1 MQDKEATV
9 RQLLKILGVLVV
21 APVMATG
28 QTLFL
33 NPVYSL
39 PDNSGFEVVDRL
51 GTDTARIWCDA
62 ARAARSRG
70 AGATDRIYVM
80 RGYGPSISRPGID
93 GVAFTTTPSAA
104 VAEAAATITG
114 VRTLSLTQ
122 VGNNMSVG
130 QGTGYCVFE
139 IDG

>member
-1 MQDKEATV
+1 M
-9 RQLLKILGVLVV
+9 RYLSPILMSVFCFPTL
-21 APVMATG
+21 AAA

-33 NPVYSL
+33 NPVYDL
-39 PDNSGFEVVDRL
+39 PGNKGFEVVDRL

-70 AGATDRIYVM
+70 AGATERIYVI
-80 RGYGPSISRPGID
+80 RGYGPSQSKPGID
-93 GVAFTTTPSAA
+93 GVAFSTRPTNS
-104 VAEAAATITG
+104 VLEAAASLKG
-114 VRTLSLTQ
+114 PRTLSLTH
-122 VGNNMSVG
+122 VGNNMTVG

>member
-1 MQDKEATV
+1 MRK
-9 RQLLKILGVLVV
+9 LSLILMSVLCFPSL
-21 APVMATG
+21 AAG
-28 QTLFL
+28 KTLFL
-33 NPVYSL
+33 NPVYDL
-39 PDNSGFEVVDRL
+39 PDTKGFEVVDRL

-70 AGATDRIYVM
+70 AGATDRIYII

-93 GVAFTTTPSAA
+93 GVAFSTRPSAA
-104 VAEAAATITG
+104 VADAAENIKG
-114 VRTLSLTQ
+114 PRTLSLTQ
-122 VGNNMSVG
+122 VGNNMTVG